1 MSVPVYELQHTLSLC
16 LVSGGPSSVRIFTF
30 ANVWEE
36 PFILCIR
43 WHVCFLCSGE
53 TNILSPF
60 HVLLPLMY
68 IAWTCSARVILIVD
82 RTFLLLNRLA
92 FSNIWFCW
100 RLVLL
105 TYSATC
111 KSSSDCWSFEVN
123 VSYYELKH
131 GFLWSAYYVRD
142 TNCQQNHT
150 IFQNSLNGMKD
161 ITWYY

>member
-1 MSVPVYELQHTLSLC
+1 MSLPVYELQHTLSLR

-53 TNILSPF
+53 TNVLSPF

-68 IAWTCSARVILIVD
+68 IAWTCSARVILIVE
-82 RTFLLLNRLA
+82 RRCGH
-92 FSNIWFCW
+92 FSCWIVWLSLIFRFCW

-123 VSYYELKH
+123 VSCYELKH
-131 GFLWSAYYVRD
+131 GFLWSADSVRD

-150 IFQNSLNGMKD
+150 IFQDS
-161 ITWYY
+161 